1 LKGGWWMFFSIV
13 SSMVV
18 GGLVVYSHL
27 NKTGNISDA
36 AKIQRIA
43 RNCGLFIK
51 EGKEEKTIQL
61 FRRHKNK
68 WGTEYVYRIP
78 LGLSFKDF
86 EDKLD
91 NFNDGINN
99 KKSIIELSDLNNLDF
114 RKEIV
119 QQLKKM
125 ANKKLN
131 KEIYMKYDGMLR
143 ISIYD
148 EALTE
153 RFDYDEKLLSSC
165 KGWKVPVGISR
176 TGVINHDTEKIPH
189 FIVAGGTDKGKSVF
203 VHVIINT
210 LIHNK
215 PNDVNLYLIDLKGG
229 LEFNRYKNLKQVH
242 SFAKDAIEALLTLQK
257 VKQDMNKM
265 MDYLLMKGFSDI
277 KEAGIKERHFVV
289 VDEAAEISSSGE
301 VDTETK
307 KIKIKC
313 ENIITDIARRGRAA
327 GFRLIYATQYPT
339 NETLRSQ
346 VRQNIGA
353 RLCFPLET
361 SAASLAVL
369 DEKGAEDLPLIKGRA
384 IYKTDRKT
392 IVQAPLIEKE
402 LIDKTIKPHMVR
414 REKIEPR
421 ERKKARANT
430 LVIEEA

>member
-1 LKGGWWMFFSIV
+1 MFFSII
-13 SSMVV
+13 STIAV

-27 NKTGNISDA
+27 NKTGNINDA

-43 RNCGLFIK
+43 KNCDLFVK
-51 EGKEEKTIQL
+51 EGKDIRTIQL
-61 FRRHKNK
+61 YRRHLHK

-86 EDKLD
+86 EKKIDQ
-91 NFNDGINN
+91 FQDGLNN
-99 KKSIIELSDLNNLDF
+99 KKTIIDMNDLKSFDF
-114 RKEIV
+114 KKEIV
-119 QQLKKM
+119 PQLKKM
-125 ANKKLN
+125 ANKKIS
-131 KEIYMKYDGMLR
+131 KEVAMKYDGMLR
-143 ISIYD
+143 ISVYN
-148 EALTE
+148 EPLTE
-153 RFDYDEKLLSSC
+153 NFPYDEKLQSSC

-176 TGVINHDTEKIPH
+176 TGVIKHDTEKIPH
-189 FIVAGGTDKGKSVF
+189 FIVAGGTDKGKSMF
-203 VHVIINT
+203 VHVLITT

-215 PNDVNLYLIDLKGG
+215 PNDVSFYLIDLKGG
-229 LEFNRYKNLKQVH
+229 LEFNKYKNLKQVH
-242 SFAKDAIEALLTLQK
+242 SFAKDAVEALESLEK
-257 VKQDMNKM
+257 VKKDMDDM
-265 MDYLLMKGFSDI
+265 MEYLLNKGFSDV
-277 KEAGIKERHFVV
+277 KEAKIKERHFVV

-301 VDTETK
+301 VDSETK

-402 LIDKTIKPHMVR
+402 LIEKTIKPHMVR

-430 LVIEEA
+430 LVIEET

>member
-1 LKGGWWMFFSIV
+1 MFFSIL
-13 SSMVV
+13 SSIAV
-18 GGLVVYSHL
+18 GGLVFYSHL
-27 NKTGNISDA
+27 NKTGNINDA

-43 RNCGLFIK
+43 KNCDLFIK
-51 EGKEEKTIQL
+51 EDKDIKTIQL
-61 FRRHKNK
+61 YRRHNHK

-86 EDKLD
+86 EKKIDQ
-91 NFNDGINN
+91 FQDGINN
-99 KKSIIELSDLNNLDF
+99 KKNIIDFNDLKRIDF
-114 RKEIV
+114 KKEIV
-119 QQLKKM
+119 PQIKKM
-125 ANKKLN
+125 ANKTLS
-131 KEIYMKYDGMLR
+131 KEIHMKYDGMLR
-143 ISIYD
+143 ISVYD
-148 EALTE
+148 ESLTE
-153 RFDYDEKLLSSC
+153 RFPYDEKLLSSC

-176 TGVINHDTEKIPH
+176 EGVIKHDTEKIPH

-203 VHVIINT
+203 LKVLITT

-215 PNDVNLYLIDLKGG
+215 PKDVNFYLIDLKGG
-229 LEFNRYKNLKQVH
+229 LEFSKYKNLKQVH
-242 SFAKDAIEALLTLQK
+242 FFAKDAVEALLTLEK

-265 MDYLLMKGFSDI
+265 MDYLLNKGFSDV
-277 KEAGIKERHFVV
+277 KEAGIKKRHFVV

-301 VDTETK
+301 VDKEIK
-307 KIKIKC
+307 KIKIQC

-384 IYKTDRKT
+384 IYKTDRKV

-402 LIDKTIKPHMVR
+402 LIDKTINPYMVR

-430 LVIEEA
+430 LVIEET